1 MSNLIFRFNSE
12 ISRSNREELLN
23 QRAKLIWFTGL
34 SGSGKSTLASNL
46 ESELW
51 ELGFKTIFLDG
62 DNVRSGLS
70 SDLDFSESGRVENIR
85 RIGEVSKLF
94 LESGLVVLC
103 AFISP
108 FRTEREKIRHLVGD
122 DNFFE
127 IYVDTPIS
135 VCEQRDKKG
144 LYKRARN
151 GEILNFTGVNSP
163 YEKPEAPFLIIQTH
177 NTTMKESINTLKKKI
192 IPLIEK

>member
-127 IYVDTPIS
+127 IY
-135 VCEQRDKKG
+135 G
-144 LYKRARN
+144 
-151 GEILNFTGVNSP
+151 
-163 YEKPEAPFLIIQTH
+163 
-177 NTTMKESINTLKKKI
+177 
-192 IPLIEK
+192 

>member
-34 SGSGKSTLASNL
+34 SGSGKSTLASHF

-94 LESGLVVLC
+94 LESGLIVLC

-108 FRTEREKIRHLVGD
+108 FRIEREKIRNLVGN

-151 GEILNFTGVNSP
+151 GEISNFTGVNSP
-163 YEKPEAPFLIIQTH
+163 YEEPETPFLIIQTH
-177 NTTMKESINTLKKKI
+177 KTTMKESINTLKKKI
-192 IPLIEK
+192 IRLIEK